1 MDTMFHDMKLYHL
14 LQQKR
19 WFHLL
24 PYMADVQLHSTEGR
38 RGQGVQRGPAGAAV
52 VPPADP
58 DAVHP
63 PGSAPL
69 PGAQGEG
76 PRDVA
81 ATCHATGSNLC
92 YPACLCMCL
101 GSSMSLSCPGAHIAT
116 RGSFHEVVALWPMV
130 KVQP

>member
-1 MDTMFHDMKLYHL
+1 MCSCI
-14 LQQKR
+14 LQR
-19 WFHLL
+19 EE
-24 PYMADVQLHSTEGR
+24 EGKESR
-38 RGQGVQRGPAGAAV
+38 EGQQAQPSFPQQIQTPFI
-52 VPPADP
+52 PPEA
-58 DAVHP
+58 HP
-63 PGSAPL
+63 SQALKVRVLGFIF
-69 PGAQGEG
+69 
-76 PRDVA
+76 A